1 MCLYCIDQEDRHH
14 MIEGD
19 GFVSYSSL
27 YYDMETN
34 LSDDGRFLIVP
45 QDTVAEI
52 LVPANDISGAIK

>member
-1 MCLYCIDQEDRHH
+1 MDTTNVKLISKSGG
-14 MIEGD
+14 I
-19 GFVSYSSL
+19 YSSL